1 MTPRMGRIVA
11 GSLALSGMLAFAS
24 SAQALSVGPVNL
36 AEMIRQSGQ
45 IIYGTVAAVSQGIDE
60 SGLPY
65 TEVQVTVDET
75 IRGAESGTLTFR
87 QFGLQREPAPERPR
101 FFRLDAGMPHYNE
114 GEQVMLF
121 LTPTSAIGFRTTVG
135 LDQGRFVL
143 GLGTLKNGANN
154 AGLFQ
159 NVDLT
164 KVRLDASELL
174 LVSSQQGELDADT
187 FVAFVRR
194 AVRENWW
201 N

>member
-1 MTPRMGRIVA
+1 MGRIVV
-11 GSLALSGMLAFAS
+11 GSLALGGMLAFGS
-24 SAQALSVGPVNL
+24 SARALSVSPVNL

-65 TEVQVTVDET
+65 TEVQVAVDET
-75 IRGAESGTLTFR
+75 IRGAEAGTLTFR
-87 QFGLQREPAPERPR
+87 QFGLQREPASERPR

-164 KVRLDASELL
+164 KVRLDAIELL
-174 LVSSQQGELDADT
+174 LVSSRQGELDADT

>member
-1 MTPRMGRIVA
+1 MRLMRASAVA
-11 GSLALSGMLAFAS
+11 GVALCVAPAFGV
-24 SAQALSVGPVNL
+24 SADPVNL
-36 AEMIRQSGQ
+36 ADMVRESGQ
-45 IIYGTVAAVSQGIDE
+45 IVFGTVAAVTQGLDE
-60 SGLPY
+60 DGIPY
-65 TEVQVTVDET
+65 TQIQLDVDET
-75 IRGAESGTLTFR
+75 LRGVDAGTLTFR
-87 QFGLQREPAPERPR
+87 QFGLQNQSADSLGRSFFKLTAVMPR
-101 FFRLDAGMPHYNE
+101 YAE
-114 GEQVMLF
+114 GERVMLF

-154 AGLFQ
+154 AGLFHD
-159 NVDLT
+159 VDLT